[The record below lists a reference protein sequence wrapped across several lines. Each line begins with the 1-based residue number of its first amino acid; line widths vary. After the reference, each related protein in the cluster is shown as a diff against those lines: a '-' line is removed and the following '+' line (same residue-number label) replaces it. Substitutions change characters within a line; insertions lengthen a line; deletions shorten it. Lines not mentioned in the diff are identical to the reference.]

1 MYVIQIPLNTHML
14 SESTV
19 PEWTLTSQNP
29 SVRISQRRKFKEERT
44 LLMPCGL
51 YRTKHSNVSWGLP
64 ETIDLITTAMIQYHT
79 FSPDAPLV
87 NVGDLSLE
95 RGGKF
100 PPHLSHRVGRDVD
113 VGYVHRGDK
122 KDQSR
127 FTYATSNNFDVEKS
141 WSLIK
146 AFLETDSVEYIFM
159 DYYLQKKMYRH
170 ALKSGEDRKHLKE
183 IFQYPRG
190 KYERHGVIRYSK
202 GHRNHFHV
210 RFKRAEQI

>member
-14 SESTV
+14 SIPSV
-19 PEWTLTSQNP
+19 PEWSLTFQDP
-29 SVRISQRRKFKEERT
+29 PAKISQRKKFREERT
-44 LLMPCGL
+44 LLRACGL
-51 YRTKHSNVSWGLP
+51 YRTKHPDVSWGLS
-64 ETIDLITTAMIQYHT
+64 ETVDLITTAMIQYHT

-100 PPHLSHRVGRDVD
+100 PPHLSHRAGRDVD
-113 VGYVHRGDK
+113 VGYVHRGDNADK
-122 KDQSR
+122 PR

-141 WSLIK
+141 WSLVK
-146 AFLETDSVEYIFM
+146 AFLETESVEYIFI

-170 ALKSGEDRKHLKE
+170 ALKSGENKE
-183 IFQYPRG
+183 EIDSIFQYPRG
-190 KYERHGVIRYSK
+190 KFSKQGIIRYSR

-210 RFKRAEQI
+210 RFKRTL